1 MQYSIPRP
9 VFNKL
14 EKSLGDKQTAEEL
27 ASSMENAVNEIS
39 MAVDRQTIEKMN
51 LVKSEIKDDLTKT
64 LVTRELFE
72 EKFNSMETY
81 VNQRFIAM
89 ENKMDQRFLLVDEKL
104 LHLEEKMEERFKR
117 TDFKFHVLIGIS
129 VIGFTL
135 INPEFINLIKL
146 ILK

>member
-14 EKSLGDKQTAEEL
+14 EK
-27 ASSMENAVNEIS
+27 
-39 MAVDRQTIEKMN
+39 
-51 LVKSEIKDDLTKT
+51 T

-72 EKFNSMETY
+72 EKFDSMESY
-81 VNQRFIAM
+81 ANQRFISLENQIDHRLISM
-89 ENKMDQRFLLVDEKL
+89 ENQMDQRFR
-104 LHLEEKMEERFKR
+104 HLEEKMEERFKR

-129 VIGFTL
+129 VFGFTA
-135 INPEFINLIKL
+135 INPEFLNLIKL